1 VRSQVHG
8 GKDLGIRG
16 HFWTWFTSVRLLV
29 TQNACPSALRSTI
42 LAVLVIL
49 LREASGAV
57 QPLLCGACG
66 GELFSEKIVLKAYG
80 CLCRRF
86 GVRYVLC
93 HIEFVVLAVGEGT
106 EFWHKPTARA
116 TARRFPDDPATR

>member
-1 VRSQVHG
+1 
-8 GKDLGIRG
+8 
-16 HFWTWFTSVRLLV
+16 
-29 TQNACPSALRSTI
+29 LRSTI

-86 GVRYVLC
+86 EVRYVLC

-106 EFWHKPTARA
+106 EFWHKLTARA